1 VKSFSGRRSF
11 HEAMAA
17 YQSARDTQVLPL
29 YGFTMD
35 MATLAPPPPE
45 MQRLLGAVC
54 GNQPAMDSFVG
65 INAGTVSPA
74 EFFDPANIGRLLA
87 PV

>member
-1 VKSFSGRRSF
+1 MRHPTLSRRWFVHRVRIRHSRF
-11 HEAMAA
+11 IYERPS
-17 YQSARDTQVLPL
+17 QCL
-29 YGFTMD
+29 
-35 MATLAPPPPE
+35 
-45 MQRLLGAVC
+45 QRLLGAVC

-74 EFFDPANIGRLLA
+74 ELFDPANIGRLLA

>member
-1 VKSFSGRRSF
+1 
-11 HEAMAA
+11 
-17 YQSARDTQVLPL
+17 
-29 YGFTMD
+29 
-35 MATLAPPPPE
+35 

-74 EFFDPANIGRLLA
+74 EFFDPGNIGRLLA

>member
-1 VKSFSGRRSF
+1 MSSGRRSI

-35 MATLAPPPPE
+35 MATLAPHRRRRCSGCSVPCA
-45 MQRLLGAVC
+45 GTST
-54 GNQPAMDSFVG
+54 MDLFVG
-65 INAGTVSPA
+65 INAGSVDRLN
-74 EFFDPANIGRLLA
+74 FFDPANIGRLLA

>member
-1 VKSFSGRRSF
+1 
-11 HEAMAA
+11 
-17 YQSARDTQVLPL
+17 
-29 YGFTMD
+29 
-35 MATLAPPPPE
+35 